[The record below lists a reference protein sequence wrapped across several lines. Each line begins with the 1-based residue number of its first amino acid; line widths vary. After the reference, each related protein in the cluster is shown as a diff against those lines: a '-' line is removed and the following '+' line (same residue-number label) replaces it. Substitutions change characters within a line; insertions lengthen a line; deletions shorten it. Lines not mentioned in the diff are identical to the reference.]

1 MSDQGRNK
9 QRKNKREMKKSIIRN
24 SLFAAIMLCLCA
36 CSTESKYDEVNSP
49 DISDHMERREVLITL
64 KNKLAIN
71 SFSKRTIAT
80 AEENAIST
88 LDIYVFGCETEN
100 GEYTFQQRFSY
111 RDEVS
116 GSVPANAEELIL
128 SSNGTDNAST
138 TGLLSLKRGLFVKF
152 YCIANDTLPM
162 NPATGMALASKD
174 LKPIIFNKPD
184 SPTVIAAPGY
194 PSEKDFITLHTS
206 LLTSK
211 ENAPDEV
218 LHTPLTLSGAQTTP
232 LDLTDATSASR
243 LRISFRLTRL
253 AARFDIVND
262 SEISR
267 FTIRS
272 ISMGNGRRGAY
283 FFPIAVTGDTPAR
296 ENDLITY
303 ADRHFTGIGFE
314 NPDLNKGLS
323 QGVFYSYPSPVSDR
337 GYLILKGIYQVNK
350 TEQKEVTYQI
360 PFIQSSTDNAGG
372 VTRLDINNN
381 HRYTLGITRAD
392 DYHLDF
398 TLSVTDWADDGSID
412 DYSPDNKP
420 GEITIKIP
428 DAFKDDTED
437 DYDPARKIHTV
448 SMSLKRGSTFDAFIG
463 TTSPLTVSKTY
474 AGGAA
479 SRKYDWLQIDEP
491 LITRI
496 ATSTYR
502 YTFSLKEGY
511 VLGRYPRATVRIFDA
526 LSGNESILYVDA
538 LSVPQPIETQQPPK
552 APNGF
557 SDNPNSFDPEAL
569 TASLY
574 RINDS
579 RTDVRISC
587 PDGLEVQNVP
597 AWLEAEPTEQS
608 GAETLYTL
616 TLKDREV
623 QETGARVVFCNKK
636 RPELKAEVGIELKDA
651 SIQPSFDGV
660 GTDNTYT
667 PPAAKDEQGN
677 VDMKITDGNTCQVN
691 ATSMD
696 GVAVKIEYP
705 DGGPEW
711 LTHDAEAATAKTKA
725 TATSATTPI
734 WSKSVAAMPA
744 APTADN
750 RRETVTFSLVN
761 AKLAGA
767 KPAIVTLVNKIGGPD
782 HRFTVTPQMQL
793 GTMEKASSVPADD
806 KIGTDRTITLYKL
819 PDGKT
824 SAMDVK
830 VTSYGG
836 STLTSSDDAVI
847 KVTKSVTPRAAGSG
861 VTQDDNN
868 AWYTLTAVSAGTPT
882 SPRTAKLTH
891 NNRTD
896 NTRKE
901 EYTVNVIASDITG
914 DDATLLTPQNGQT
927 AKFLISSP
935 LGFKAAVTDYKADE
949 GGKLWLKL
957 NADEYAGKENAEV
970 IVTAISELTNV
981 HPVTLTLTNNI
992 ADGGNKT
999 LTVTPVYAVPALSVV
1014 ANTANPVAN
1023 SLEGTQGANVK
1034 LKLIRIAGSTI
1045 KLKATAIGGTKI
1057 TNVSGVTVTNAA
1069 GSYATSN
1076 EYQITLASATT
1087 ASGSFKVVNRQN
1099 DTKVTTVTVEAPL
1112 PDIKANSLSVNV
1124 ANGAETQIP
1133 VNSGAGL
1140 TASVTSWGSGGQAWF
1155 DFTTAK
1161 VDGGDKKIVI
1171 QQKTNLSA
1179 LVIKPA
1185 TILLKNN
1192 IAGGTDKTITVSP
1205 QNFATPTVAKTG
1217 TPSPVQNTMSGTTIN
1232 LYRVNNSALSIT
1244 ASALGNTQILSPSNV
1259 TVTGAGT
1266 AASPYQVKLNN
1277 TNVTSGSFI
1286 VANKSDNS
1294 KRTTITVTG
1303 LSADITV
1310 NNANLTVTA
1319 ANSGNTSF
1327 GGINS
1332 PEGCTASLLNN
1343 SWNGGGQWF
1352 DFAKSSVEK
1361 GNNKVFTITQRNNV
1375 NTTMKAVTIR
1385 LTNNIAGGPSKD
1397 ITLTPTGFVAPILNA
1412 TTTELTGIRNYSTT
1426 LSITATAGGWSY
1438 VSNSNSNVVTVSA
1451 NGTTYTITPLLS
1463 QGNTTLTFK
1472 NNSDAN
1478 KTATKTF
1485 TVKNSSVNYNGKAPW
1500 YYFGYYIA
1508 PEDASSSAWDANLS
1522 STYCANK
1529 TGGSWHVPSADEWKQ
1544 ILNTESGFAPDAVYN
1559 EYINAGVFAAKCD
1572 YWSSTVDSNSKSA
1585 IVAAFNL
1592 GLAMLGYSLKS
1603 DSEQVRCVAR

>member
-1 MSDQGRNK
+1 
-9 QRKNKREMKKSIIRN
+9 MKKSIIRN
-24 SLFAAIMLCLCA
+24 SLFAAIMLCLCT
-36 CSTESKYDEVNSP
+36 CSTDSQYDEKNTP
-49 DISDHMERREVLITL
+49 DIPNHSERREVLLTL
-64 KNKLAIN
+64 KNKLATN
-71 SFSKRTIAT
+71 SFSSRTIAM
-80 AEENAIST
+80 AEENAIAT
-88 LDIYVFGCETEN
+88 LDVYVFGCETEN
-100 GEYTFQQRFSY
+100 GTYTFQQRFAY
-111 RDEVS
+111 RSDEAAEAAPLPQ
-116 GSVPANAEELIL
+116 GAEELQL
-128 SSNGTDNAST
+128 ADAADGDRSVT
-138 TGLLSLKRGLFVKF
+138 TGLLSLKRGLFVKL
-152 YCIANDTLPM
+152 YCIANDTILV
-162 NPATGMALASKD
+162 NPATNKGMKA
-174 LKPIIFNKPD
+174 
-184 SPTVIAAPGY
+184 
-194 PSEKDFITLHTS
+194 KDFIPIKFDQTDGKTSIASVGVPMERDFLKFHTALLEGGKPVNAKGDV
-206 LLTSK
+206 LLT
-211 ENAPDEV
+211 
-218 LHTPLTLSGAQTTP
+218 PLAMSGAMDTP
-232 LDLTDATSASR
+232 LDLTDPDNSSR
-243 LRISFRLTRL
+243 LQTRLRLTRL
-253 AARFDIVND
+253 TARFDIANN
-262 SEISR
+262 EAESR

-272 ISMGNGRRGAY
+272 VSMGNARRGAS
-283 FFPIAVTGDTPAR
+283 FFPIAAHGDAQAKDGELVTLTERSFDGA
-296 ENDLITY
+296 N
-303 ADRHFTGIGFE
+303 A
-314 NPDLNKGLS
+314 NKGL
-323 QGVFYSYPSPVSDR
+323 QTGAFYTYPSPQEDN
-337 GYLILKGIYQVNK
+337 GYLIVKGDYRVNE
-350 TEQKEVTYQI
+350 TENKEVSYRI
-360 PFIQSSTDNAGG
+360 PFRRKNPDGTQT
-372 VTRLDINNN
+372 LLEINNN
-381 HRYTLGITRAD
+381 HRYTIGITRAD

-398 TLSVTDWADDGSID
+398 TLNVADWADDGSVD
-412 DYSPDNKP
+412 DYQPENKP

-437 DYDPARKIHTV
+437 DYDPARKIHTI
-448 SMSLKRGSTFDAFIG
+448 SMSLKRGSSFDAFIG

-1014 ANTANPVAN
+1014 ASTANPVAN